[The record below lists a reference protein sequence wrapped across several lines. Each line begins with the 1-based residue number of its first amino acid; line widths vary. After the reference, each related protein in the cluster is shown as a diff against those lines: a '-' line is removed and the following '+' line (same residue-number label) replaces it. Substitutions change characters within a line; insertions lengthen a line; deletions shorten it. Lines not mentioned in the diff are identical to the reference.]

1 MINGSTLKS
10 GSSRVILQLKW
21 PQEEKRENCKLKRQR
36 ERDLKIEKKCERKKE
51 VMKGNRERERLCKK
65 ERYIEWNEE
74 KHTEN

>member
-1 MINGSTLKS
+1 MYANHIFLWIHKS
-10 GSSRVILQLKW
+10 WRRK
-21 PQEEKRENCKLKRQR
+21 EEKRENCKLKRQR